1 MNAKRILV
9 PIDFSPCSKS
19 ALRLAVD
26 LANGRDATT
35 VVVLHVVEESIPS
48 FDEDLGVLEPEVLRT
63 EAETLAAS
71 RSHDVLID
79 AVVQYGDP
87 ADTIIEY
94 AEQQSIDLI
103 VMGTHGNRGL
113 WQVLLGGTAAD
124 VLRKASCPVLTVRD
138 DSVTTLSD
146 DDATSVTLSKQK
158 V

>member
-1 MNAKRILV
+1 MVLEQLAADPQDTRV
-9 PIDFSPCSKS
+9 RE
-19 ALRLAVD
+19 ALGAL
-26 LANGRDATT
+26 
-35 VVVLHVVEESIPS
+35 
-48 FDEDLGVLEPEVLRT
+48 DEDLGVLEPEVLRT

-87 ADTIIEY
+87 ADAIIGY

-124 VLRKASCPVLTVRD
+124 VLRRANCPVMTVRD
-138 DSVTTLSD
+138 DSVKASRD
-146 DDATSVTLSKQK
+146 DNASSVTYSKPE
-158 V
+158 